1 MRKPHYLLLPL
12 MLLTACN
19 TRPTPDIVT
28 TSFVS
33 YDVVKNIVGDKLVV
47 NNIIPWGSELHSF
60 EPVAR
65 DIVAIND
72 AKLFVYTTPLLDTWV
87 KNLVVNE
94 NSFEMSAHYEDH
106 HEENGDDHDH
116 ASLHFWTNPVWY
128 VEVLNDLLPVIN
140 HVSPANSAYFTA
152 NHASYTT
159 MINNTTNDLH
169 NYLTAFTTPT
179 IYFAGHNA
187 MDAFSDEFGLTIKSL
202 SESYKPDI
210 DFTATDII
218 AVVEEMVTNNVHHL
232 FVEELA
238 EPRAAEVIKNEFRK
252 HNHEIEILELHGYHN
267 ITSTQAK
274 ENITYADLY
283 ATNVAN
289 IKKALNA

>member
-1 MRKPHYLLLPL
+1 MRRPHYLLFPL
-12 MLLTACN
+12 ILLTACN
-19 TRPTPDIVT
+19 TRPAPDIVT

-33 YDVVKNIVGDKLVV
+33 YDIVKNIVGDKLTV

-72 AKLFVYTTPLLDTWV
+72 AKLFVYATPLLDTWV
-87 KNLVVNE
+87 KNLVVND
-94 NSFEMSAHYEDH
+94 NSFDMSAHYEDH
-106 HEENGDDHDH
+106 HEENDDDHDH

-128 VEVLNDLLPVIN
+128 VEVLDALLPIITR
-140 HVSPANSAYFTA
+140 VSPANSHYFSA

-159 MINNTTNDLH
+159 MINNTTNDLRT
-169 NYLTAFTTPT
+169 YLTAFTNPT

-218 AVVEEMVTNNVHHL
+218 AVVDEMVSKNIHHL

-274 ENITYADLY
+274 ENVTYADLY
-283 ATNVAN
+283 ETNVAN